1 MYFSAIIYPKT
12 SIFLIL
18 MCSITNIN
26 AKRDRTRRGAADPVP
41 FATANGHI
49 SVACPLGM
57 VVPRV
62 ASPNKRIGPD
72 QGGASPPSGA
82 MCKFISE
89 IIYSADPWLRV
100 IHSLSEQK

>member
-41 FATANGHI
+41 FPVGNGHH
-49 SVACPLGM
+49 SVGCPLGM
-57 VVPRV
+57 IVPRT
-62 ASPNKRIGPD
+62 ASPNKKMAPL
-72 QGGASPPSGA
+72 GGGISPPRGEIV
-82 MCKFISE
+82 KKTRKKIS
-89 IIYSADPWLRV
+89 
-100 IHSLSEQK
+100 